1 MMETNRQI
9 KKKLLSLLK
18 ADDFEKTLEVFPRFP
33 ARKAVNPL
41 FSFLY
46 SSDERIKYRAVTA
59 LGIIVAHHAKQD
71 LESARV
77 IMRRFVWN
85 LNDESG
91 GIGWGSPEAMGEIMA
106 QSAPLAKE
114 YANLLAAYMMPD
126 GNFLEHPVLQRGLLW
141 GVGRLAHARPERLQ
155 QAARHLLF
163 FLQSEDPVHR
173 GLSAWALGALG
184 DMPDIGRLE
193 PMCHDRF
200 PLKIYLDFQ
209 MMDRTVGEL
218 AAEAMARIK
227 GSHAKMQSREK
238 F

>member
-1 MMETNRQI
+1 METTRQI

-59 LGIIVAHHAKQD
+59 FGIIVAHHATQD

-106 QSAPLAKE
+106 RSEPLAKE
-114 YANLLAAYMMPD
+114 YANLLVSYVMPD

-141 GVGRLAHARPERLQ
+141 GIGRLAHARPGRLQ
-155 QAARHLLF
+155 QTARHLLF

-184 DMPDIGRLE
+184 DMSDIGRLE
-193 PMCHDRF
+193 PMCHDR
-200 PLKIYLDFQ
+200 LTLRVYIDFQ
-209 MMDRTVGEL
+209 MVDRTVGEL

-227 GSHAKMQSREK
+227 GAHAKTPRILSY
-238 F
+238 